1 MQQSPRNTKR
11 EFESDFSFRE
21 DGARKTAEL
30 VNDDTLESSDI
41 DVVIG
46 EIVKMWAA
54 LPVELDIDRM
64 HAIPS
69 WPRTTMAELPPP
81 GERVMQLQLTIPCSG
96 AADLLIGVADPGV
109 ISSSGNTGLGGERY
123 EIHLTVTTK
132 GLDQVTQEQFDE
144 TIAGLKRQWV
154 KKVNESVE
162 KANAG
167 VKEHQARMRTQLSSI
182 LEYKQRAARMVRQS
196 MRRAGINLA
205 PVENGVEIPL
215 RPKSLTLSQVERSV
229 AGGVP
234 EFELE
239 GKIAAQLLQTIRSF
253 ATALERLPE
262 SADALL
268 TSDEQTLRDFL
279 LFILNAN
286 WDGTATGETFIGIGK
301 SDILLRWK
309 DRDAFI
315 AECKLWEGEKGLS
328 AAVDQLMGRYMVWR
342 NTRAALIIF
351 IRDRKNMSEAITK
364 AQTAIREHRLFL
376 NVRDNPHHPDEPDY
390 VLRSTTDP
398 DRSVRLSLIT
408 VPITEMRTD
417 TLT

>member
-1 MQQSPRNTKR
+1 MQQPPRNTKR
-11 EFESDFSFRE
+11 EFESDLGFRE

-30 VNDDTLESSDI
+30 VDDETLEDTDV

-54 LPVELDIDRM
+54 LPVEIHVDRM
-64 HAIPS
+64 HATPS
-69 WPRTTMAELPPP
+69 WPKTTMAEIPPP
-81 GERVMQLQLTIPCSG
+81 GERVMQVQLTIPCTG
-96 AADLLIGVADPGV
+96 AADLLIRVSDPGV
-109 ISSSGNTGLGGERY
+109 IGSCGNTGLRGERY
-123 EIHLTVTTK
+123 DIHLTLTSK
-132 GLDQVTQEQFDE
+132 GLDQVTQQQFDE
-144 TIAGLKRQWV
+144 TIANLKRQWV
-154 KKVNESVE
+154 EKVNEAVG
-162 KANAG
+162 KANN
-167 VKEHQARMRTQLSSI
+167 VIMEHQERMRAQLSSI
-182 LEYKQRAARMVRQS
+182 LEHKQRASRMVRQS
-196 MRRAGINLA
+196 MRRAGINLV
-205 PVENGVEIPL
+205 PVEGGIEIAL
-215 RPKSLTLSQVERSV
+215 RPASLTLSHVDRS
-229 AGGVP
+229 AASGVP
-234 EFELE
+234 EYELQE
-239 GKIAAQLLQTIRSF
+239 KIAAQLLGTIRSF

-315 AECKLWEGEKGLS
+315 AECKLWEGGKGLQ
-328 AAVDQLMGRYMVWR
+328 AAIDQLMGRYVVWR

-351 IRDRKNMSEAITK
+351 IRDRKNMSEAIAK

-376 NVRDNPHHPDEPDY
+376 NLRENLEHPDEPDY
-390 VLRSTTDP
+390 VLRSTSDP

-408 VPITEMRTD
+408 VPITYMRTGA
-417 TLT
+417 

>member
-1 MQQSPRNTKR
+1 MQQPPRNTKR

-30 VNDDTLESSDI
+30 VDDETLESSDV

-54 LPVELDIDRM
+54 LPIEVHIDRM

-69 WPRTTMAELPPP
+69 WPKTTLAELPPP
-81 GERVMQLQLTIPCSG
+81 GERIMQLQLTIPCTG
-96 AADLLIGVADPGV
+96 AADLLGRVADPGV
-109 ISSSGNTGLGGERY
+109 ISSWGNTGLQGERY
-123 EIHLTVTTK
+123 EIHLTLTTK
-132 GLDQVTQEQFDE
+132 GLDQVTQEQFNE
-144 TIAGLKRQWV
+144 TIAGLKQQWV
-154 KKVNESVE
+154 EKVNESAG
-162 KANAG
+162 KANDA
-167 VKEHQARMRTQLSSI
+167 VREHQERMRTQLSSI

-215 RPKSLTLSQVERSV
+215 RPASLTLSHVERS
-229 AGGVP
+229 AASGVP
-234 EFELE
+234 EFALE
-239 GKIAAQLLQTIRSF
+239 EKIAAQLLRTIRSF

-315 AECKLWEGEKGLS
+315 AECKLWEGEKALRE
-328 AAVDQLMGRYMVWR
+328 AIDQLMGRYMVWR

-351 IRDRKNMSEAITK
+351 IRDRKNMSEAIAK
-364 AQTAIREHRLFL
+364 AQTAIREHKLFL
-376 NVRDNPHHPDEPDY
+376 NLRDNPDHPDESDY

-408 VPITEMRTD
+408 VPITHMRTGVSA
-417 TLT
+417 